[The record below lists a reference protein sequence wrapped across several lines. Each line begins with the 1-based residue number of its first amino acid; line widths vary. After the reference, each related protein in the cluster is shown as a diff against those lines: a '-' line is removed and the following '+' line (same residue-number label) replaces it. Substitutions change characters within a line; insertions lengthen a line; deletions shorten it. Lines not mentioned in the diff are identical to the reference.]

1 MADERMPSR
10 MEMVQAFTP
19 PHAAALGIAI
29 EEIEADRCVMAMPF
43 KPELVTMGDIVHGG
57 AISTLIDMAAT
68 VSAWAT
74 DDVPES
80 PSGSTVSLTVN
91 FVSAARGVDLRA
103 EGRVVRRGRRIC
115 SCEVHVRD
123 PGGKLVAH
131 GIATY
136 NLG

>member
-1 MADERMPSR
+1 MADETNPTRMQL
-10 MEMVQAFTP
+10 VQAYTP
-19 PHAAALGIAI
+19 PHAEALGITI
-29 EEIEADRCVMAMPF
+29 EEIEQDRCVMAMPF
-43 KPELVTMGDIVHGG
+43 KPELVTVGDVVHGG
-57 AISTLIDMAAT
+57 AISALIDMAVT

-74 DDVPES
+74 DDVPKS

-91 FVSAARGVDLRA
+91 FASAARGVDLKA
-103 EGRVVRRGRRIC
+103 EGRVIRRGRRLC
-115 SCEVHVRD
+115 SCEAHVRD